1 LNTFGPHWAYWQE
14 RCKYEGSIGDPI
26 VKKQPDRAVLITD
39 AARSQDDQF
48 RSRQIRYVS
57 MMSIRAACLV
67 VGAVLISIRPPLL
80 PVWLILCA
88 AGMVFLPWAA
98 VLIAND
104 RPAKT
109 KAERAATARAREP
122 KPQPTLTDHTPEPTE
137 YLTIDLEPETGE
149 HWVSSEPLQRDKRQT
164 P

>member
-1 LNTFGPHWAYWQE
+1 
-14 RCKYEGSIGDPI
+14 
-26 VKKQPDRAVLITD
+26 VKKQPDRAVLITN

-57 MMSIRAACLV
+57 MMAIRALCVIA
-67 VGAVLISIRPPLL
+67 GAVLVSVHPPLL
-80 PVWLILCA
+80 ALWLILCA

-109 KAERAATARAREP
+109 KEERAADALARAP
-122 KPQPTLTDHTPEPTE
+122 KPQVTLPQHSAEQQE
-137 YLTIDLEPETGE
+137 YLTIDLE
-149 HWVSSEPLQRDKRQT
+149 SSDWTPADRRDS
-164 P
+164 